1 MLWSP
6 TYVLATQI
14 GNSFEIS
21 HILASFLIGFGFQAY
36 VVCGYVDESV
46 SKMNRTEEKCPFLT
60 KDEEK
65 KELDA
70 SHLTTKYTPKKPPEL
85 KSKYVQ
91 FLQKL
96 KQDSLAGKNTMASV
110 GMFNKD
116 YGNTGWEVFTVEI
129 QKKLKVYKPCFVF
142 VVIY

>member
-70 SHLTTKYTPKKPPEL
+70 SHLTTKYTPKKVGVSYQAYKINFE
-85 KSKYVQ
+85 KNNFEKEQ
-91 FLQKL
+91 F
-96 KQDSLAGKNTMASV
+96 
-110 GMFNKD
+110 
-116 YGNTGWEVFTVEI
+116 
-129 QKKLKVYKPCFVF
+129 
-142 VVIY
+142 